1 MFFERLRATA
11 RTLRFRLMLW
21 NALAVLVTGMAI
33 LLTVRL
39 GIEYR
44 LRLDLDRVLGE
55 DLDEIALN
63 LREESGLD
71 FDRLHRELDRKARG
85 HAYHQWF
92 VLFLDKSGE
101 PVWTS
106 TGAPTLPKLESPSTA
121 TRHLTAAD
129 FRLAYRELAGTR
141 ERAPVVCVGS
151 SIKFIQRDMAVIDWM
166 VSIVAGVLLIVAPVG
181 GYILAGRATRP
192 LASMMATTARLR
204 PAEMHERLKI
214 RGTNDELDQLASTVN
229 GLLDRLAEYL
239 KQKHDFLANA
249 AHELRTPLSAI
260 RSSVEVA
267 LNGDRTIDEYNELL
281 EEVIDECSALET
293 LVNQLLLLAETDADR
308 QEISADPVPLNTVVS
323 RCADMFQ
330 GVAEHNGIRLRV
342 GNLPHTLVPGN
353 RHYLRQVISN
363 LLDNAI
369 KFTASKYPL
378 HPSAGANGK
387 AAERGEVA
395 ISMDYDENRQ
405 QVRLT
410 IQDNGPGIPPED
422 LPHVFDRFYRVD
434 RSRMRG
440 TSTAGTGLGL
450 SICQSIIHA
459 HRGAIEVSSELDQG
473 TSFTIT
479 LPTVAPAKT
488 EAVTGNAYAS

>member
-1 MFFERLRATA
+1 MYFERLKALS
-11 RTLRFRLMLW
+11 RTLRFRLMVW
-21 NALAVLVTGMAI
+21 NALAVIATGLAI

-44 LRLDLDRVLGE
+44 LRLDLDKVLTE

-63 LREESGLD
+63 LKEERGLD
-71 FDRLHRELDRKARG
+71 FARLQRELDRKARG

-92 VLFLDKSGE
+92 VLFLDQAGS

-106 TGAPTLPKLESPSTA
+106 TGAPSLPQLEPGSTA
-121 TRHLTAAD
+121 TQYLTTGD
-129 FRLAYRELAGTR
+129 YRLAYRVLAGTR

-151 SIKFIQRDMAVIDWM
+151 SIIFIQRDMAVIDWM
-166 VSIVAGVLLIVAPVG
+166 VSLVAGVLLIAAPVG

-214 RGTNDELDQLASTVN
+214 RGTKDELDQLAVTVN
-229 GLLDRLAEYL
+229 GLLDRLADYL

-281 EEVIDECSALET
+281 EEVIDECGALET

-308 QEISADPVPLNTVVS
+308 QEISADPVALNTVVS
-323 RCADMFQ
+323 RCAEMFQ
-330 GVAEHNGIRLRV
+330 GVAEFNGIRLRV
-342 GNLPHTLVPGN
+342 DELPRTLVPGN

-369 KFTASKYPL
+369 KFTASKYSPQ
-378 HPSAGANGK
+378 PSNGK
-387 AAERGEVA
+387 PSERGEIA
-395 ISMDYDENRQ
+395 ISLEQDESRQ
-405 QVRLT
+405 QVRLR

-422 LPHVFDRFYRVD
+422 LPHIFDRFYRVD

-459 HRGAIEVSSELDQG
+459 HRGTIEVSSEVDRG
-473 TSFTIT
+473 TTFTIT
-479 LPTVAPAKT
+479 LPTVATTNNA
-488 EAVTGNAYAS
+488 EAVSGASYAT